1 MENNKMRK
9 SQSNIVRRPLVNAWT
24 DCIFIKTLFQE
35 TNPEKKN
42 ISRDIL
48 SFPCN
53 CIVPLNRVEWL
64 LSWIVK
70 FHKYFFPQLSETR
83 RYKDVDDYYYT

>member
-35 TNPEKKN
+35 TNPEKKTFHE
-42 ISRDIL
+42 IFYL
-48 SFPCN
+48 SHA
-53 CIVPLNRVEWL
+53 IVLFHSTE
-64 LSWIVK
+64 LSDCS
-70 FHKYFFPQLSETR
+70 LE
-83 RYKDVDDYYYT
+83 